1 MNFTPHPEQHYP
13 HPSKTTFQDMER
25 SPKFTIHNLSN
36 ELLITIFDFYR
47 QDVKESYYRWS
58 MRLGLVQAY
67 TCFQKMAHRVHG
79 HPLIWIRIQFIEGMP
94 SFGGRVQVVAAM
106 TRTKGNRPC
115 YLVPGCLW
123 FT

>member
-1 MNFTPHPEQHYP
+1 MNFAPHPEQHYP

-25 SPKFTIHNLSN
+25 SPKLTIHNLSN

-67 TCFQKMAHRVHG
+67 TCFQKMAHR
-79 HPLIWIRIQFIEGMP
+79 R
-94 SFGGRVQVVAAM
+94 
-106 TRTKGNRPC
+106 TRTSSHLDSDTIHQGNVEFWRSCPS
-115 YLVPGCLW
+115 GSGDD
-123 FT
+123 TNER